1 MIITGLLVDMI
12 LEMDSETYINHVV
25 LENGKKVIYV
35 FMLRE
40 IYGMLVVALL
50 FYKKRF
56 GDLKRIVFDC
66 NPYYPCVTNRISVGN
81 QHTVRLHME
90 NIASIHVNP
99 RVNYKFKKWMNHN
112 YVKHGA
118 VKENIGKL
126 H

>member
-1 MIITGLLVDMI
+1 MDMI

-66 NPYYPCVTNRISVGN
+66 NPYYPCVTNRMKAG
-81 QHTVRLHME
+81 
-90 NIASIHVNP
+90 
-99 RVNYKFKKWMNHN
+99 KKNSEIPCLQLN
-112 YVKHGA
+112 VKSC
-118 VKENIGKL
+118 EP
-126 H
+126 